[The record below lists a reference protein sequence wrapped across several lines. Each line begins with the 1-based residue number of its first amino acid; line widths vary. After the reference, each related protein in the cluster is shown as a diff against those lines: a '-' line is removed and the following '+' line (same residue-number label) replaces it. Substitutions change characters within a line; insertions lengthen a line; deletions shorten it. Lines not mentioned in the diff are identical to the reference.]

1 MQAVLFLK
9 CDNEMQC
16 FILSILL
23 MVYEQRKM
31 IDLIRLL
38 VIHSHEVI
46 RGGAMAD
53 DSAPT
58 GIPQGWLPS
67 IMSGNGTASINSGCC
82 CIIVQSER
90 CVSP

>member
-16 FILSILL
+16 FILSIIL
-23 MVYEQRKM
+23 MIYERRKM

-38 VIHSHEVI
+38 AIHSHEVI

-53 DSAPT
+53 DSAKT
-58 GIPQGWLPS
+58 GISQGWVPS
-67 IMSGNGTASINSGCC
+67 
-82 CIIVQSER
+82 
-90 CVSP
+90 